1 MPSTVRI
8 AHTAR
13 IASKRLTPR
22 MRNIAKCRIAEF
34 AGWRAEDN
42 CGEYETDGPLHERA
56 SVAGRWVGRTTF
68 RLAHR
73 RICWKIRS
81 LCADGIGVMA
91 DDEGRDGGSWKWGI
105 VSLRPD
111 EDLLHRIVDN
121 LIEVHSM
128 PSDFVSVIQPT
139 ATKSSEGS
147 GEEAAA
153 RRPVPVLPVRDTVLF
168 PHAVLPLT
176 VGRDSS
182 IQLIQSLGEE
192 KTILVVAQRDARQ
205 DSPQAA
211 DLHHIGTR
219 ATVHKVVKMPNQ
231 SLFVFTEG
239 NERVRLGEF
248 AQLTPFMTAE
258 YEVIGDVEPAESP
271 EAEALQRNVVGQ
283 FQQIVTSSPTLSDDL
298 QTIAINIDEPGRLAD
313 FIASSLPFLTTT
325 DKQELL
331 ETPDIAAR
339 LERINK
345 HLAKELEVQQLRNK
359 IQTEVQDSVQSSQ
372 RDYYLREQLKA
383 IQKELGDV
391 DDTQKDIAELKEK
404 IENAGMPEDVKK
416 DALKELGRLSR
427 MNPAAAD
434 YSLTRNYVEWRAVLP
449 WSKTSAGE
457 VDILK
462 AKEILDADHYGL
474 KKVKDRILDYLSV
487 RRLKPDMKGPIL
499 CFVGPP
505 GVGKTSLGRS
515 IARALDRKF
524 SRISLGGMHDE
535 AEIRGHRRTYI
546 GALPGQIIQHLK
558 RVEVKDPV
566 FMLDEIDKLGR
577 DFRGDPASALLE
589 TLDPEQNNTFRDN
602 YLDQPFDLS
611 KVLFICTANQL
622 DTIPGPLLDRMEIIE
637 LTGYTEEEKVNIAIK
652 YLIPRQIK
660 ENGIKP
666 EQIEFPKESVHLIAR
681 HYTRE
686 AGVRKLEQQIG
697 TVCRK
702 LARRIAEGATEKLVI
717 TPEIIHEFLGGIK
730 VRVDTEI
737 AERTKRAGVAVGLA
751 WTPAGGDVLFIEA
764 NRMKGKGGFTI
775 TGQIGD
781 VMKESMQAALTWVRS
796 NAASLGLDE
805 DFTKDTDLHIH
816 VPAGAIPKDGPSA
829 GVTMATALVS
839 LLTDT
844 PVHPLTAMTGE
855 ITLSGNVLPVGG
867 IKEKFLAAKRAGVR
881 DVILPTDCR
890 QQVEEDL
897 TPDQIEGVT
906 LHYATRIEDVLAVA
920 LPKTPREKVLD
931 EVVREEVLHS
941 AA

>member
-1 MPSTVRI
+1 MP
-8 AHTAR
+8 
-13 IASKRLTPR
+13 
-22 MRNIAKCRIAEF
+22 N
-34 AGWRAEDN
+34 
-42 CGEYETDGPLHERA
+42 
-56 SVAGRWVGRTTF
+56 
-68 RLAHR
+68 
-73 RICWKIRS
+73 
-81 LCADGIGVMA
+81 
-91 DDEGRDGGSWKWGI
+91 
-105 VSLRPD
+105 
-111 EDLLHRIVDN
+111 
-121 LIEVHSM
+121 
-128 PSDFVSVIQPT
+128 DFVSVIKPT
-139 ATKSSEGS
+139 SSAAKVGDVVSAPEG
-147 GEEAAA
+147 GRGA
-153 RRPVPVLPVRDTVLF
+153 VPVLPVRDTVLF

-176 VGRDSS
+176 VGRESS

-192 KTILVVAQRDARQ
+192 KTILVVAQRDARN
-205 DSPQAA
+205 DVPDGA
-211 DLHHIGTR
+211 DLYAVGTR

-239 NERVRLGEF
+239 NERVKLGEF
-248 AQLTPFMTAE
+248 GQIQPFMTAE
-258 YEVIGDVEPAESP
+258 YSVIDEIEPEQSP
-271 EAEALQRNVVGQ
+271 ELEALQRNVVSQ
-283 FQQIVTSSPTLSDDL
+283 FQTIVTSSPTLSDDL
-298 QTIAINIDEPGRLAD
+298 QTIAINIDEAGRLAD
-313 FIASSLPFLTTT
+313 FIASSLPFLTTNE
-325 DKQELL
+325 KQELL
-331 ETPDIAAR
+331 EMPAVESR
-339 LERINK
+339 LKRINK

-359 IQTEVQDSVQSSQ
+359 IQSEVQDSVQQSQ

-383 IQKELGDV
+383 IQKELGDL

-404 IENAGMPEDVKK
+404 IENAGMPEETQK
-416 DALKELGRLSR
+416 DALKELARLSR

-434 YSLTRNYVEWRAVLP
+434 YSLTRNYVEWLAVLP
-449 WSKTSAGE
+449 WAKTSSGE

-462 AKEILDADHYGL
+462 AKEFLDEDHFGL

-535 AEIRGHRRTYI
+535 AEIRGHRRTYL

-637 LTGYTEEEKVNIAIK
+637 LTGYTEEEKVAIAEK

-660 ENGIKP
+660 ENGVPP
-666 EQIEFPKESVHLIAR
+666 EMIEFPRESVAMVAR

-702 LARRIAEGATEKLVI
+702 LARKIAEGRTEKLVI
-717 TPEIIHEFLGGIK
+717 TAEVVREFLGGIK

-737 AERTKRAGVAVGLA
+737 AERTRRAGVVVGLA
-751 WTPAGGDVLFIEA
+751 WTPAGGDILFIEA
-764 NRMKGKGGFTI
+764 NKMKGKGGFNI

-796 NAASLGLDE
+796 NAVSLGLDE
-805 DFTKDTDLHIH
+805 DFTKDVDIHIH

-839 LLTDT
+839 LLTDK
-844 PVHPLTAMTGE
+844 PVKPLLAMTGE
-855 ITLSGNVLPVGG
+855 ITLSGDVLPVGG

-881 DVILPTDCR
+881 DVIMPADCK
-890 QQVEEDL
+890 QQVDEDL
-897 TPDQIEGVT
+897 TPDQTEGIRI
-906 LHYATRIEDVLAVA
+906 HYARRIEDVLAVA
-920 LPKTPREKVLD
+920 LPKD
-931 EVVREEVLHS
+931 EIEAVKAEAVREEVVS
-941 AA
+941 AAV

>member
-1 MPSTVRI
+1 MT
-8 AHTAR
+8 
-13 IASKRLTPR
+13 
-22 MRNIAKCRIAEF
+22 
-34 AGWRAEDN
+34 
-42 CGEYETDGPLHERA
+42 
-56 SVAGRWVGRTTF
+56 
-68 RLAHR
+68 
-73 RICWKIRS
+73 
-81 LCADGIGVMA
+81 
-91 DDEGRDGGSWKWGI
+91 EGRAGVFQEKGYG
-105 VSLRPD
+105 LRPS

-139 ATKSSEGS
+139 AAKSSEGT
-147 GEEAAA
+147 GVEGLAK
-153 RRPVPVLPVRDTVLF
+153 RPAPVLPVRDTVLF

-205 DSPQAA
+205 DSPQSA
-211 DLHHIGTR
+211 DLYAIGTR

-239 NERVRLGEF
+239 NERVHLGEF

-258 YEVIGDVEPAESP
+258 YEPIVDVEPQQSP
-271 EAEALQRNVVGQ
+271 EAEALQRNVVSQ

-331 ETPDIAAR
+331 ETPDVSAR

-383 IQKELGDV
+383 IQKELGDQ
-391 DDTQKDIAELKEK
+391 DDTQKDIADLKEK
-404 IENAGMPEDVKK
+404 IETAGMPEDVKK

-434 YSLTRNYVEWRAVLP
+434 YSLTRNYVEWLAVLP
-449 WSKTSAGE
+449 WSKTSSGG

-462 AKEILDADHYGL
+462 AKEILDEDHYGL

-660 ENGIKP
+660 ENGIDSEK
-666 EQIEFPKESVHLIAR
+666 IEFPKDSVHLIAR

-702 LARRIAEGATEKLVI
+702 VARKIAEGHTEKVVI
-717 TPEIIHEFLGGIK
+717 TPEIVHEFLGGIK

-805 DFTKDTDLHIH
+805 DFTKEVDLHIH

-839 LLTDT
+839 LLTNT

-881 DVILPTDCR
+881 DVILPTDCK
-890 QQVEEDL
+890 QQVDEDL
-897 TPDQIEGVT
+897 TPDQIAGVT
-906 LHYATRIEDVLAVA
+906 IHYAARIEDVLAVA
-920 LPKTPREKVLD
+920 LPKTPSEKVQD
-931 EVVREEVLHS
+931 EVVREEVIH
-941 AA
+941 AGV

>member
-1 MPSTVRI
+1 
-8 AHTAR
+8 
-13 IASKRLTPR
+13 
-22 MRNIAKCRIAEF
+22 
-34 AGWRAEDN
+34 
-42 CGEYETDGPLHERA
+42 
-56 SVAGRWVGRTTF
+56 
-68 RLAHR
+68 
-73 RICWKIRS
+73 
-81 LCADGIGVMA
+81 MA
-91 DDEGRDGGSWKWGI
+91 
-105 VSLRPD
+105 
-111 EDLLHRIVDN
+111 N
-121 LIEVHSM
+121 
-128 PSDFVSVIQPT
+128 DFVSIIQPKASKT
-139 ATKSSEGS
+139 IDATS
-147 GEEAAA
+147 GEQYDS
-153 RRPVPVLPVRDTVLF
+153 RPLPVLPVRDMVLF

-176 VGRDSS
+176 VGRESS

-192 KTILVVAQRDARQ
+192 KTILVVAQRDARM
-205 DSPQAA
+205 DTPEA
-211 DLHHIGTR
+211 DDLYSVGTK

-239 NERVRLGEF
+239 NERVRLGDF
-248 AQLTPFMTAE
+248 SQLAPFMM
-258 YEVIGDVEPAESP
+258 AESQTIPDLEPVETP
-271 EAEALQRNVVGQ
+271 EIEALQRNVLSQ
-283 FQQIVTSSPTLSDDL
+283 FQQIVSSSPTLSDDL
-298 QTIAINIDEPGRLAD
+298 QTIALNLDEPGRLAD

-331 ETPDIAAR
+331 ETPDAAMR
-339 LERINK
+339 LERVNK

-359 IQTEVQDSVQSSQ
+359 IQTEVQDSVQQSQ

-383 IQKELGDV
+383 IQKELGDT

-404 IENAGMPEDVKK
+404 IEAAGMPEEVKK

-427 MNPAAAD
+427 MNAMAAD
-434 YSLTRNYVEWRAVLP
+434 YSLTRNYVEWLAVLP
-449 WSKTSAGE
+449 WAKSSACE

-474 KKVKDRILDYLSV
+474 QKVKERILDYLSV

-515 IARALDRKF
+515 VAKALGRKF

-535 AEIRGHRRTYI
+535 AELRGHRRTYI
-546 GALPGQIIQHLK
+546 GALPGQIIQNLK
-558 RVEVKDPV
+558 RVETNDPV

-589 TLDPEQNNTFRDN
+589 VLDPEQNNTFRDN

-611 KVLFICTANQL
+611 KVLFVCTANQL

-637 LTGYTEEEKVNIAIK
+637 LTGYTEEEKVNIAFQ

-660 ENGIKP
+660 ENGVDP
-666 EQIEFPKESVHLIAR
+666 EMIEFPRDSVHLIAR

-686 AGVRKLEQQIG
+686 AGVRKLEQLMG

-702 LARRIAEGATEKLVI
+702 VARRIAEGKTEKVVI

-737 AERTKRAGVAVGLA
+737 AERTKRPGVVVGLA
-751 WTPAGGDVLFIEA
+751 WTPVGGDILFIEA
-764 NRMKGKGGFTI
+764 NKMKGKGGFTI

-796 NAASLGLDE
+796 NATSLGLAE
-805 DFTKDTDLHIH
+805 DFTKDVDLHIH

-839 LLTDT
+839 LLTNK

-881 DVILPTDCR
+881 DVILPQECK
-890 QQVEEDL
+890 QQVDEDL
-897 TPDQIEGVT
+897 TPEQIEGVT
-906 LHYATRIEDVLAVA
+906 LHYATHIEDVLAVA
-920 LPKTPREKVLD
+920 LPKSVTEVVADERVRD
-931 EVVREEVLHS
+931 EVIHESEV
-941 AA
+941 AIA

>member
-1 MPSTVRI
+1 MS
-8 AHTAR
+8 
-13 IASKRLTPR
+13 
-22 MRNIAKCRIAEF
+22 NE
-34 AGWRAEDN
+34 
-42 CGEYETDGPLHERA
+42 
-56 SVAGRWVGRTTF
+56 
-68 RLAHR
+68 
-73 RICWKIRS
+73 
-81 LCADGIGVMA
+81 
-91 DDEGRDGGSWKWGI
+91 
-105 VSLRPD
+105 
-111 EDLLHRIVDN
+111 
-121 LIEVHSM
+121 
-128 PSDFVSVIQPT
+128 FVSVIKPT
-139 ATKSSEGS
+139 AKGSAAGVAGKSY
-147 GEEAAA
+147 
-153 RRPVPVLPVRDTVLF
+153 PVLPVRDTVLF

-176 VGRDSS
+176 VGRESS

-192 KTILVVAQRDARQ
+192 KTILVLAQRDARLDQ
-205 DSPQAA
+205 PSGE
-211 DLHHIGTR
+211 DLHTIGTR

-239 NERVRLGEF
+239 TERVRVGNFTQTEPFLVAEF
-248 AQLTPFMTAE
+248 ETVDDVDAE
-258 YEVIGDVEPAESP
+258 ASP
-271 EAEALQRNVVGQ
+271 EIEALQRNVMAQ
-283 FQQIVTSSPTLSDDL
+283 FQQIVGGSSTLSDDL
-298 QTIAINIDEPGRLAD
+298 QTIALNIEEPSRLTD
-313 FIASSLPFLTTT
+313 FIASSLPFLST
-325 DKQELL
+325 DAKQELL
-331 ETPDIAAR
+331 ETADVR
-339 LERINK
+339 ERMNK
-345 HLAKELEVQQLRNK
+345 LHAHLAKEIEVQQLRNK
-359 IQTEVQDSVQSSQ
+359 IQSEVQDSVQQSQ
-372 RDYYLREQLKA
+372 RDYYLREQMKA
-383 IQKELGDV
+383 IQKELGDQ
-391 DDTQKDIAELKEK
+391 DDTQKDVADLKEK
-404 IENAGMPEDVKK
+404 IESAGMPEDVKK

-434 YSLTRNYVEWRAVLP
+434 YSLTRNYVEWLAVLP
-449 WSKTSAGE
+449 WAKSSAGE
-457 VDILK
+457 VDIRK
-462 AKEILDADHYGL
+462 AKETLDEDHYGL

-515 IARALDRKF
+515 IAKALGRKF

-558 RVEVKDPV
+558 RVEVNDPV

-611 KVLFICTANQL
+611 HVLFICTANQL
-622 DTIPGPLLDRMEIIE
+622 DTIPAPLLDRMEIIE
-637 LTGYTEEEKVNIAIK
+637 LTGYTEEEKVNIAER

-660 ENGIKP
+660 ENGIGDDAGNTAAAAP
-666 EQIEFPKESVHLIAR
+666 HTEGEVDGLPGTVPAGEDANRAGSQWIEFPRESVGLIAR

-686 AGVRKLEQQIG
+686 AGVRRLEQLIG
-697 TVCRK
+697 TVARK
-702 LARRIAEGATEKLVI
+702 TARKVAEGELKQGEKLTV
-717 TPEIIHEFLGGIK
+717 TPEVVHEFLGGIK

-764 NRMKGKGGFTI
+764 NKMKGKGGFNI

-796 NAASLGLDE
+796 NAGSLGLDE
-805 DFTKDTDLHIH
+805 DVLKDIDLHIH

-839 LLTDT
+839 LLTNI
-844 PVHPLTAMTGE
+844 PVKPLLAMTGE

-881 DVILPTDCR
+881 DVILPIDVKTN
-890 QQVEEDL
+890 VEEDL
-897 TPDQIEGVT
+897 TADQVEGVT
-906 LHYATRIEDVLAVA
+906 IHYATRIEDVLAVA
-920 LPKTPREKVLD
+920 LPQNQRD
-931 EVVREEVLHS
+931 AFDAEEVRDELL
-941 AA
+941 AVAE